1 VGGGAYEREAL
12 QEGDRVAW
20 ETPQGKTTGR
30 IVEKLTH
37 DKRVGNP
44 GQKGTKVSA
53 SEDDPR
59 YVVESD
65 KTGKRAAHRPDA
77 LEKRG
82 S

>member
-1 VGGGAYEREAL
+1 MSEKRL
-12 QEGDRVAW
+12 KKGDRVAW

-30 IVEKLTH
+30 VVEKLTG

-65 KTGKRAAHRPDA
+65 KTGKRAAHKPEV
-77 LEKRG
+77 LERRG

>member
-1 VGGGAYEREAL
+1 MSEKQFRK
-12 QEGDRVAW
+12 GDRVAW
-20 ETPQGKTTGR
+20 DTPQGKTTGR
-30 IVEKLTH
+30 VVEKLTS
-37 DKRVGNP
+37 DERVGNP

-77 LEKRG
+77 LERRG
-82 S
+82 A

>member
-1 VGGGAYEREAL
+1 MS
-12 QEGDRVAW
+12 QKSFSKGDRVAW
-20 ETPQGKTTGR
+20 DTRQGKTTGR
-30 IVEKLTH
+30 VVEKLTSE
-37 DKRVGNP
+37 KRVGNP

-65 KTGKRAAHRPDA
+65 RTGARAAHRAEA
-77 LEKRG
+77 LERRG

>member
-1 VGGGAYEREAL
+1 VSEKSFTK
-12 QEGDRVAW
+12 GDRVVW
-20 ETPQGKTTGR
+20 DTPPRKTTGR
-30 IVEKLTH
+30 VVEKPTR

-44 GQKGTKVSA
+44 GQKGSKVSA

-65 KTGKRAAHRPDA
+65 KTGKRAAHRPEA
-77 LEKRG
+77 LERRG